1 MFMKMRKSH
10 SYSFK
15 RHCMILQYEIL
26 ALGLKE
32 DLHKNANVEKE
43 KLSKSEGER
52 FDRSMYDDEKNKI
65 I

>member
-1 MFMKMRKSH
+1 
-10 SYSFK
+10 
-15 RHCMILQYEIL
+15 L